1 MKPVRYIRLFI
12 SVMILGIG
20 LSACNSNQRREAAME
35 KLWSE
40 RMADAVMA
48 RFDSL
53 VVYNNPDRI
62 KWQYDIA
69 MLGQAIDRLGS
80 EDPAYSEYMQDFVD
94 YFVQEDGTILKY
106 KKSDYNLDH
115 INPAKNLLTLYKRT
129 GDQKYLAAIDQF
141 IEQLVEQP
149 CTSEGGFWHKKIYP
163 HQMWLDGIYM
173 SSPFMAQYAKEF
185 NQPEW
190 FDTVSL
196 QIRLIYDKTFDLS
209 SGLLYHA
216 WDESREQRWAD
227 KQTGCS
233 PCFWGRAMGWYMMAL
248 VDVLDY
254 FPQQHP
260 DREKLLDILVRTAAA
275 LRDVRDPE
283 TGLWYQVLDQGDREG
298 NYLEASCSCM
308 FTYAFAK
315 GAKKGYLSQDF
326 YRMAEESFDGIV
338 GEFITVEEDGMPGMR
353 QVCGGAGLG
362 GDPYRDGSYEYYINE
377 KRVMND
383 PKGVGPFILAAL
395 ELKK

>member
-1 MKPVRYIRLFI
+1 
-12 SVMILGIG
+12 
-20 LSACNSNQRREAAME
+20 
-35 KLWSE
+35 
-40 RMADAVMA
+40 
-48 RFDSL
+48 
-53 VVYNNPDRI
+53 
-62 KWQYDIA
+62 
-69 MLGQAIDRLGS
+69 
-80 EDPAYSEYMQDFVD
+80 
-94 YFVQEDGTILKY
+94 
-106 KKSDYNLDH
+106 
-115 INPAKNLLTLYKRT
+115 
-129 GDQKYLAAIDQF
+129 
-141 IEQLVEQP
+141 
-149 CTSEGGFWHKKIYP
+149 
-163 HQMWLDGIYM
+163 MWLDGIYM

-185 NQPEW
+185 NRPEW

-196 QIRLIYDKTFDLS
+196 QIRLIYDKTFDRS
-209 SGLLYHA
+209 TGLLYHA

-254 FPQQHP
+254 FPAQHP

-283 TGLWYQVLDQGDREG
+283 TGLWYQVLDQGGREG

-326 YRMAEESFDGIV
+326 YRMAEESFDAIL
-338 GEFITVEEDGMPGMR
+338 GEFITVEKDGMPGMR
-353 QVCGGAGLG
+353 HVCGGAGLG

-377 KRVMND
+377 KRVPND
-383 PKGVGPFILAAL
+383 PKGVGAFILAAT